1 MRKGL
6 CVPMMALV
14 LLLAG
19 CGAGEKEDPRAAY
32 QEMAGCTM
40 EATVR
45 CDQEG
50 LDWEGTLRCDYV
62 PGGQSTVEVVAPEL
76 LAGVK
81 AIISDRDWSLS
92 YEGETLNIA
101 PLSEEELSPAVC
113 LPRLMDALR
122 SGWLLEENR
131 ETWNGEACIRLLVD
145 QSGASGGKV
154 VSAFWLREEDAVPLH
169 AELAVGEETVFTVE
183 FTEFDFDDTIE
194 GMEAAASER

>member
-1 MRKGL
+1 MTNAQMILTVVIIMAATMLTRFLSFLVFPAGKQTPAFVRYLGKVLPAAAMSMLVIYCYKGVDL
-6 CVPMMALV
+6 T
-14 LLLAG
+14 AG
-19 CGAGEKEDPRAAY
+19 NHG
-32 QEMAGCTM
+32 
-40 EATVR
+40 
-45 CDQEG
+45 
-50 LDWEGTLRCDYV
+50 
-62 PGGQSTVEVVAPEL
+62 APEL

-169 AELAVGEETVFTVE
+169 AELAVGEETVFTVA